1 MSVSNTH
8 SQYDDFRWKWKRCR
22 DVISGK
28 DAMIQSG
35 RSRDR
40 YIGSLYGPQWNGD
53 LYLPRLQNQSESDY
67 IAYADRAAFFNATG
81 RTLDAMTGLIFTKDP
96 TVYLPAGIET
106 YESDV
111 TLTGTNLREF
121 AEQVVE
127 QQIAVGR
134 VGILV
139 DYPEGIPAG
148 LSVAE
153 VERLNIRP
161 FLRWYKAENIA
172 NWRTTNIGGREVLT
186 MAVLLENVT
195 RVQDEFDSEEVTQYR
210 VLTLSP
216 EGYRVRVF
224 NSDGDVVSDIIPRR
238 NGAPLSYIPLT
249 ILGANS
255 CSPDVQKPPLL
266 DLVDTNIAH
275 YRNSADYEHGLH
287 FTGLP
292 TPYVS
297 GVQLAEGQ
305 SLCLGS
311 TQAWVFPD
319 PAASAGFMEF
329 KGEGLG
335 AIREAMKDKEH
346 RMAVLGARMLAD
358 DKKTSESFGTIE
370 LKTAGERSAL
380 ASVARSASDALTRCL
395 NWMCEW
401 VGVAPEASIALNTDF
416 GAARMQPQ
424 MLTAMVGAYQTNA
437 IPLSVLFENLQK
449 GEIVSPDMDF
459 EEYEAEL
466 ADQGPDMDVMPD
478 DTPDVD
484 EAAEQSLIGNIRE
497 RLGL

>member
-8 SQYDDFRWKWKRCR
+8 KQFDEARWKWKRCR
-22 DVISGK
+22 DIIAGK

-35 RSRDR
+35 RSRER
-40 YIGSLYGPQWNGD
+40 YVGSLYDPVWTTD
-53 LYLPRLQNQSESDY
+53 LYLPRLQNQTDGEYLS
-67 IAYADRAAFFNATG
+67 YADRAAFFNATS
-81 RTLDAMTGLIFTKDP
+81 RTLDAMTGLIFAKDP
-96 TVYLPAGIET
+96 TVYLPAGIERFA
-106 YESDV
+106 DDI

-134 VGILV
+134 VAILV

-161 FLRWYKAENIA
+161 FLRSYKAENII

-186 MAVLLENVT
+186 MVVLLENIERIT
-195 RVQDEFDSEEVTQYR
+195 EEFVSEEVVQYR
-210 VLTLSP
+210 VLSLSP

-224 NSDGDVVSDIIPRR
+224 NAEGDLASDIIPRR
-238 NGAPLSYIPLT
+238 SGGPLSYIPIT

-255 CSPDVQKPPLL
+255 CAPEVQKPPLL
-266 DLVDTNIAH
+266 DLVDCNIAH

-305 SLCLGS
+305 SLSLGS

-329 KGEGLG
+329 KGEGLNT
-335 AIREAMKDKEH
+335 IREAMKDKEH

-358 DKKTSESFGTIE
+358 DKKTAEAFGTIE

-380 ASVARSASDALTRCL
+380 ASVARAASDGITRCL
-395 NWMCEW
+395 NWMAEW
-401 VGVAPEASIALNTDF
+401 VNAPPEASFTLNTDF

-424 MLTAMVGAYQTNA
+424 MITSLVGGYQTGA
-437 IPLSVLFENLQK
+437 IPLQVLFDNFQR
-449 GEIVSPDMDF
+449 GEIVAPDMDF
-459 EEYEAEL
+459 EEYEAQL
-466 ADQGPDMDVMPD
+466 ADEGPDLNMTPPAPD
-478 DTPDVD
+478 MEPEDATSFVQGLRD
-484 EAAEQSLIGNIRE
+484 